1 MSFCLDL
8 IAKHRSIR
16 KFKSEPV
23 NDEDLGRILEAARR
37 HPSPR
42 NLQPLTITVVEDER
56 LKGRIAT
63 LLGGQQHVEE
73 APVLLVFSLD
83 LMKVL
88 RAVEISGNEPTK
100 PSHAILFAG
109 TLSTGIALAWSLLA
123 AESLGYGACGIA
135 VYRRSCEV
143 ADLLKLPKYVLPL
156 AGLLVGRPDESPELR
171 PRQPLRA
178 LLANDG
184 YGDPEERAKVYSAI
198 SSDFQERLI
207 NTMGRGGFYDEIADS
222 FTRCLHRQGLLG

>member
-16 KFKSEPV
+16 KFKSELV
-23 NDEDLGRILEAARR
+23 NDDDLASILEAARR

-42 NLQPLTITVVEDER
+42 NLQPLTITVVKDEE

-63 LLGGQQHVEE
+63 LLGDQQHIRE
-73 APVLLVFSLD
+73 APILLVFSLD
-83 LMKVL
+83 LMKAL
-88 RAVEISGNEPTK
+88 RAVELSGKEPTRI
-100 PSHAILFAG
+100 SHAILLAG

-171 PRQPLRA
+171 PRQPLQA

-184 YGDPEERAKVYSAI
+184 YGDAEGRAELYASI
-198 SSDFQERLI
+198 SSDFREKLADI
-207 NTMGRGGFYDEIADS
+207 IGKGGFYDEIAWS
-222 FTRCLHRQGLLG
+222 FTQCLRRQGLLE